1 MSAVNGEIAAISVS
15 AKKGGSKANVEEA
28 VLVAAHGIEGDAHA
42 GDWHRQVSLL
52 AIESVELMQERG
64 ARVGPGDFGEN
75 ITTRGIELSA
85 LAVGARLAIGE
96 AELEI
101 TQIGKDCR
109 KPCSIY
115 EQIGDCVMPRDGVF
129 ARVLRGGAVRVG
141 DAIDLIDAV

>member
-1 MSAVNGEIAAISVS
+1 MSAAGGEIAAISVS
-15 AKKGGSKANVEEA
+15 VKKGGSKANVA
-28 VLVAAHGIEGDAHA
+28 KAMLVAAHGIEGDAHA

-52 AIESVELMQERG
+52 ALESIELMLARG

-75 ITTRGIELSA
+75 ITTRGLELSA
-85 LAVGARLAIGE
+85 LPVGARLAIGE

-101 TQIGKDCR
+101 TQVGKDCK

-115 EQIGDCVMPRDGVF
+115 EQIGDCIMPRNGVF

-141 DAIDLIDAV
+141 DTIDLIANL